1 MIRIFL
7 AKENTQQ
14 EAKPV
19 STLMGFVND
28 SPVKTRPGVA
38 KGRNRPV
45 NTQSTE
51 VQH

>member
-1 MIRIFL
+1 MN
-7 AKENTQQ
+7 ENTQQ

-19 STLMGFVND
+19 SALIGV
-28 SPVKTRPGVA
+28 VKDNIAIKARPGVA
-38 KGRNRPV
+38 KGRGRPV